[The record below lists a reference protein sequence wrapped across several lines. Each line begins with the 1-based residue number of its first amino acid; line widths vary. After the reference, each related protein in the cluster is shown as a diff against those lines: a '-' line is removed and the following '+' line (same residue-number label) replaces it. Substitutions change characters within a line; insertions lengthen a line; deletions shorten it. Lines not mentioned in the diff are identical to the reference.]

1 MTKMEQLPQQAAAAP
16 QRLPCEARCAIILPM
31 KTEQW
36 LIDRLQEQAAAEKAR
51 PTPQRSDTKG
61 VPSELFTGAVVRA
74 LEPADLLER
83 QTSGADSIGAE
94 PYKLKRLRYSHHTL
108 ARYLADGKLTQVEVS
123 AQTGYSQQT
132 ITAYKRDPAFR
143 ELIEHYKKQVDQRSV
158 DVIEK
163 LETLAIDILIEI
175 SDRLE
180 ENPQEVSMAQLLECS
195 KLLLD
200 RSGYGPVTKQ
210 LNVNA
215 TISAETLMR
224 IKENVEAEEIR
235 RINLAETQRS
245 LTNGRELQGSVVEGR
260 LATSEAETQ
269 GKAGA
274 GDTVREASGEVPV
287 PRAAAV

>member
-1 MTKMEQLPQQAAAAP
+1 
-16 QRLPCEARCAIILPM
+16 M

-36 LIDRLQEQAAAEKAR
+36 LVDRLHEQAEAEKLRPAR
-51 PTPQRSDTKG
+51 EPSAVKG
-61 VPSELFTGAVVRA
+61 KPPELFTAEVIRL

-83 QTSGADSIGAE
+83 QTTGADSIGAE

-108 ARYLADGKLTQVEVS
+108 ARYLADGKLTQVEVA
-123 AQTGYSQQT
+123 AQTGYSPKT
-132 ITAYKRDPAFR
+132 ITSYLHDPAFK
-143 ELIEHYKKQVDQRSV
+143 ELVEHYAKQATNRAV

-180 ENPQEVSMAQLLECS
+180 SEPESVSMAQLLECS

-210 LNVNA
+210 LNVNT

-235 RINLAETQRS
+235 RINLAKTCSSLKNGQQR
-245 LTNGRELQGSVVEGR
+245 QGSVVEGQ
-260 LATSEAETQ
+260 LAITDAEIEGEASEGTAI
-269 GKAGA
+269 
-274 GDTVREASGEVPV
+274 REESGEVPAAS
-287 PRAAAV
+287 AAAM